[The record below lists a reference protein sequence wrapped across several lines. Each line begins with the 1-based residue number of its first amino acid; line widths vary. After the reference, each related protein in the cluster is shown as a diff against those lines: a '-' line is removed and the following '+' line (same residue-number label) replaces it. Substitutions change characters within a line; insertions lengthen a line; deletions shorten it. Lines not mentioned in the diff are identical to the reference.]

1 MSIVSRALVLSLL
14 LLAAPAAAEITD
26 PEMSCAQYLK
36 TAPGRAHKANHAKA
50 GGASGEVEARVR
62 AFCAANPKM
71 KAIDAELTV
80 TGD

>member
-1 MSIVSRALVLSLL
+1 MSIVSRALSLSLAGL
-14 LLAAPAAAEITD
+14 LLAGPASAAVTD
-26 PEMSCAQYLK
+26 PEMSCAHYLK
-36 TAPGRAHKANHAKA
+36 AAPTHKAHHAKA
-50 GGASGEVEARVR
+50 GATSGDVEARVR